1 MTTYTVEIQYPTEM
15 ACEGP
20 ETYTDEVAADSVD
33 GAVLEAY
40 RHMMESNDLLTDDS
54 VLDALSD
61 DADVQYSDVD
71 GSAVN
76 MDELRQAAADEF
88 RSSAKLNHVWAGVV
102 TYPPEVTH
110 NVTLNV
116 RNY

>member
-20 ETYTDEVAADSVD
+20 ETYTDEVTADSVD

-54 VLDALSD
+54 V
-61 DADVQYSDVD
+61 
-71 GSAVN
+71 
-76 MDELRQAAADEF
+76 QAAADEF